1 MCVRDCG
8 SKEIVVCGVVAS
20 NHRAG
25 LRALMGWSFLLAT
38 ASSLAQ
44 GVPGP
49 STPWVAPL
57 EHEVKTEISGPVSVD
72 VDTSRVGNFMAP
84 RALGV
89 QASIYDQDL
98 LQPAT
103 PEMLK
108 AAGVLTLR
116 YPGGSATDQVHW
128 SVNNKYDGRHPVDF
142 GSFVKLVDRLGG
154 TMVLAVNYGANLKND
169 GPGEPAEAAAWVA
182 YANGKRDDPKVIG
195 KDSAGNEW
203 KTVGYWA
210 EMRSSAPLADDDGYN
225 FLRLSHPQQLNVKY
239 WEVGN
244 AIYTNGYTAR
254 DQGDAE
260 NDLHVPYSADT
271 KKNAALRNKNARLG
285 PAAYGEGVSQFAK
298 AMKSV
303 DSRISV
309 GAALDLTTADSD
321 WNSAVLKACAADIDF
336 VSLHWYPGNYAPPDW
351 KNLDDQDFLAS
362 PTVELPKI
370 VAALIDQVKEAAGG
384 KTVQLAVTEVNV
396 RPFVNV
402 TDPVVAGLFAADAY
416 ASLAQ
421 DGAVNID
428 WAGLHSDDF
437 VKSGDNQPRAAYYG
451 VAMVHKFVNM
461 RDTFVAAKS
470 STTLLT
476 VHAAK
481 RADGTLGLM
490 FVNKDPKN
498 IATVRVKVDGGS
510 LANAGTRYDWGSH
523 NAAVGVNVQQST
535 AGPLGNSFTIKVPA
549 YSVTDLIIPLA
560 K

>member
-1 MCVRDCG
+1 MFAHGLKVF
-8 SKEIVVCGVVAS
+8 SM
-20 NHRAG
+20 AG
-25 LRALMGWSFLLAT
+25 AGCQLRKRLCALMAVGILAPM
-38 ASSLAQ
+38 ASLAQ

-49 STPWVAPL
+49 ETPWVPPL
-57 EHEVKTEISGPVSVD
+57 EHEATTAINGPISVD
-72 VDTSRVGNFMAP
+72 VDTTKAGNFMAP

-103 PEMLK
+103 AEMLK
-108 AAGVLTLR
+108 AAGILTLR

-142 GSFVKLVDRLGG
+142 GSFVKLVDKLGG
-154 TMVLAVNYGANLKND
+154 TMVLAVDYGANLKND

-182 YANGKRDDPKVIG
+182 YANGKAGDQQVIG
-195 KDSAGNEW
+195 KDSAGNDW

-210 EMRSSAPLADDDGYN
+210 EMRSSAPLPNDDGYN
-225 FLRLSHPQQLNVKY
+225 FLRISHPQQLNVKY

-244 AIYTNGYTAR
+244 AVYMNGYYAR
-254 DQGDAE
+254 DQGGAE
-260 NDLHVPYSADT
+260 NDLHVPYAADSQ
-271 KKNAALRNKNARLG
+271 KNASLRNKNAGLG
-285 PAAYGEGVSQFAK
+285 PQVYGQDVSRFAK
-298 AMKSV
+298 AMKAI

-309 GAALDLTTADSD
+309 GAGLDLTTADAD
-321 WNSAVLKACAADIDF
+321 WNTAVLKACAGDIDF
-336 VSLHWYPGNYAPPDW
+336 VALHWYPGNYAPPDW
-351 KNLDDQDFLAS
+351 KNLDNRDFLAS
-362 PTVELPKI
+362 PTVELPKVI
-370 VAALIDQVKEAAGG
+370 AALIDQMKDAAGG
-384 KTVQLAVTEVNV
+384 KSLQLAVTEMNV

-402 TDPVVAGLFAADAY
+402 TDPAVVGLFAADAY

-428 WAGLHSDDF
+428 WADLHSEDF
-437 VKSGDNQPRAAYYG
+437 IKPRDNQPRAAYYG
-451 VAMVHKFVNM
+451 VAMVHKFMNM
-461 RDTFVAAKS
+461 RDTFVAARS

-481 RADGTLGLM
+481 RADGKLGLM

-498 IATVRVKVDGGS
+498 AATVKVKVNGDS
-510 LANAGTRYDWGSH
+510 LANAGTRFDWGGGS
-523 NAAVGVNVQQST
+523 APAGENVQQSE
-535 AGPLGNSFTIKVPA
+535 AESLGNSFTIKVPA